1 MLCLNKTE
9 KEKGTAVA
17 LGYFDGIHLG
27 HRAVLNK
34 ALEMAK
40 EKNLIPVVMLFD
52 IHPRK
57 LLTGKVP
64 PMLLTEERKRLL
76 LEKLGFKVVDFDFR
90 HSMNFTPEEF
100 EDKILRGELSAKAV
114 VCGYDYH
121 YGKGGKGSPET
132 LKKDLCEK
140 DIEVVSLD
148 PVYLDGETVS
158 STRIRQLISEGRIK
172 RANEMLGGY
181 FTYDFQVQKGKRIG
195 RTLGFPT
202 INQFFPE
209 DFVIP
214 KYGVYASRVRVNG
227 KIYSSVTN
235 IGVCPTVDGTVM
247 RSETC
252 IFDFEGDLYGKCVE
266 VSLIE
271 FLREEK
277 KFGSLEELK
286 EAVDKDIK
294 KAKDIYREVTENE

>member
-1 MLCLNKTE
+1 MFSLTE

-27 HRAVLNK
+27 HRAVLDK
-34 ALEMAK
+34 ALQIAE
-40 EKNLIPVVMLFD
+40 ERDLVPVVMLFD

-100 EDKILRGELSAKAV
+100 EDKILRGELSARAV

-121 YGKGGKGSPET
+121 YGKGGKGNPET
-132 LKKDLCEK
+132 LKKDLGEK
-140 DIEVVSLD
+140 DIEVVSLE
-148 PVYLDGETVS
+148 PVYLDDEAVS
-158 STRIRQLISEGRIK
+158 STRIRQLISEGRIE
-172 RANEMLGGY
+172 RANKMLGSN
-181 FTYDFQVQKGKRIG
+181 FTYDFQVQKGKRLG

-202 INQFFPE
+202 INQYFPE

-214 KYGVYASRVRVNG
+214 EYGVYASSVRIDG
-227 KIYSSVTN
+227 KTYSSVTN
-235 IGVCPTVDGTVM
+235 IGVCPTVDGTQM

-252 IFDFEGDLYGKCVE
+252 IFDFDGDLYGKYVE

-271 FLREEK
+271 FLRKEK
-277 KFGSLEELK
+277 KFGSLDELK

-294 KAKDIYREVTENE
+294 KAKEIYIRGDGK